1 MKNRFRLLLLAAVF
15 ACAAA
20 HAENESERLDSVQ
33 QAIGRA
39 QQELQ
44 QK

>member
-15 ACAAA
+15 VCTAA

-44 QK
+44 